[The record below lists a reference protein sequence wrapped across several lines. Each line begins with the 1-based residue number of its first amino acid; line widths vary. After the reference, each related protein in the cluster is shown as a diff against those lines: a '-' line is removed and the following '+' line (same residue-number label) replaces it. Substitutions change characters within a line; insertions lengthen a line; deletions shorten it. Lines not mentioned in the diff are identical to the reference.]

1 VHPGT
6 SHRAFRT
13 AHPHRFQKLVTLIDE
28 LRPFLVFLTLAA
40 PLDAAS
46 QTGPAPEP
54 EVIRVTGS
62 EQLAWEYTASSSA
75 DILALGFFATID
87 GAPVYLLATCSRL
100 SEAIELTC
108 LSPLPPMSPGS
119 HTLTVSAHFFG
130 DSPRFGPPSNAI
142 RLRYDPARTVEPL
155 AERSARTP
163 RESDSRLAEVVAVG
177 LTDPTDLA
185 LLPDGRALV
194 AERSGRIRMWR
205 DGALAVEPALA
216 LADVVTGHGRG
227 LLAVAVDRPFDAT
240 RAVFIVYTAAGGAR
254 LARFTLAGDA
264 LVDRAVLLDGLP
276 HAPVDPAA
284 ALLVGHDG
292 KVYLALDD
300 GGEPARVA
308 DAGSYSGK
316 VLRLNRDGT
325 TPRDK
330 GERTPV
336 VAAGFARPSGLAS
349 VHESDDVWV
358 AGRGAGGIDRVD
370 VIETR
375 RSGVERSVAA
385 SYALPPGVEVTDISI
400 LPPEAPGREPRRAVV
415 ASASGGVLR
424 LAPAASAGAPEW
436 IFRDAT
442 GSVVAIDVDD
452 RGVAYVLTQE
462 RLIRLGVRQ

>member
-1 VHPGT
+1 
-6 SHRAFRT
+6 
-13 AHPHRFQKLVTLIDE
+13 
-28 LRPFLVFLTLAA
+28 
-40 PLDAAS
+40 
-46 QTGPAPEP
+46 
-54 EVIRVTGS
+54 
-62 EQLAWEYTASSSA
+62 
-75 DILALGFFATID
+75 
-87 GAPVYLLATCSRL
+87 
-100 SEAIELTC
+100 
-108 LSPLPPMSPGS
+108 MSPGS
-119 HTLTVSAHFFG
+119 HTLTVSAHFFS
-130 DSPRFGPPSNAI
+130 DSARSGPPSNAI

-155 AERSARTP
+155 TERGPRTP
-163 RESDSRLAEVVAVG
+163 RESDSRIAEVVAVG

-325 TPRDK
+325 TPRDT
-330 GERTPV
+330 GGRTPV

-349 VHESDDVWV
+349 AHEGEDVWV
-358 AGRGAGGIDRVD
+358 AGRGAD
-370 VIETR
+370 
-375 RSGVERSVAA
+375 GVERVDLIKARRSAEDSGAA
-385 SYALPPGVEVTDISI
+385 SFALPPGVEVTDISI
-400 LPPEAPGREPRRAVV
+400 LPPEAPGREPGRALV

-424 LAPAASAGAPEW
+424 LSSAGSSVAPEW

-442 GSVVAIDVDD
+442 GPVVAIDVDE
-452 RGVAYVLTQE
+452 RGVAYVLRQE
-462 RLIRLGVRQ
+462 RLIRLGVRR